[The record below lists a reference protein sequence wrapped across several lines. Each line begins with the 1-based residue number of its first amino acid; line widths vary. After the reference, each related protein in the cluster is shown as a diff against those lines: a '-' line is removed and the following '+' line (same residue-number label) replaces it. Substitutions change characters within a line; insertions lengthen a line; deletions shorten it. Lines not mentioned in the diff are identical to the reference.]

1 MLKLKYG
8 LNLHSALE
16 GKLKKETKS
25 CVCFVA
31 TFYGMYYCTTF
42 KGNGMYMY
50 TDVAMLLF
58 CTFWSKRYCFYNDML
73 LHVNF
78 SQT

>member
-16 GKLKKETKS
+16 GKLKKTKS

-31 TFYGMYYCTTF
+31 TFYDMYYYTTF
-42 KGNGMYMY
+42 KGNGIYMY
-50 TDVAMLLF
+50 TDVAIL
-58 CTFWSKRYCFYNDML
+58 
-73 LHVNF
+73 
-78 SQT
+78 